1 MAGDGLRASEPAAS
15 VVAPVQAAG
24 DASAN
29 GAPAGVRTA
38 WDGVACPAP
47 AGPHAP
53 RAAERVVVARRGF
66 TALDDA
72 VRPLAVGIAGD
83 RIAWTGDPAQAGDA
97 AHPIAA
103 GAVVD
108 DWGEAFLMPGF
119 HDAHLHFFHAAL
131 YASPLADQ
139 FLGTSEQDCVDRLAD
154 LAARRP
160 AGSWLLAQ
168 GWREYRWDP
177 PVTPTR
183 ASLDAVY
190 PDRPVALYSGDAHTL
205 WLNSCALERLGIT
218 EDAEPPAGGSYDRG
232 ADGRLTGIVREAAAM
247 ELMPRIVGSFS
258 AEELLDAYRAFQ
270 ATLNAQGVT
279 AVCDLALMAGPGLD
293 FVRDDL
299 FAALEDAGE
308 LTLRVSLFP
317 TLLAEGSRLA
327 DLQARLRGP
336 LVRAQGYKQFFD
348 GVSSQH
354 TAWLRDPYANARF
367 PGDCGRPTVAPA
379 VMSALVQRAAAEGQG
394 VRIHAIG
401 DEAIHVALDLYER
414 AGAARPGG
422 GAFAASRA
430 SDPAASP
437 VAPAARR
444 APDLATAPAARRVP
458 GSPAERYAPGP
469 APDPAAGPVAPGQ
482 AVADAACCAPDPA
495 ASPVAPGQAAANAV
509 RLAPSQA
516 AGDSACRAPSQAT
529 SPDPVATSDPAA
541 GLASG
546 SVASDPAAS
555 PAARRALDPAASP
568 VAPVFTLEHLE
579 NFQPDDI
586 ARLARLGVVAS
597 VQPRHMTLD
606 PGGPERDL
614 GPARVPYM
622 WPFRQLLDAG
632 ATLAFGTDAPVTP
645 TDPLAAVYA
654 AVTRRDA
661 DTREPAGGWL
671 PAEALTVP
679 EALRAYTAGSACAAG
694 RAADLGVLAPGMLA
708 DLVVLD
714 RDLTAIDPEAIL
726 QTRVLAT
733 YVGGCRV
740 YAAG

>member
-29 GAPAGVRTA
+29 GALAGVRTT

-97 AHPIAA
+97 AHPVAA

-270 ATLNAQGVT
+270 ATLNAQGLT

-422 GAFAASRA
+422 GA
-430 SDPAASP
+430 PAT
-437 VAPAARR
+437 
-444 APDLATAPAARRVP
+444 DC
-458 GSPAERYAPGP
+458 
-469 APDPAAGPVAPGQ
+469 APDPAAGPVAPDQ
-482 AVADAACCAPDPA
+482 AAADAA
-495 ASPVAPGQAAANAV
+495 

-516 AGDSACRAPSQAT
+516 AGDSACRAPSQAA

-555 PAARRALDPAASP
+555 PTARRALDPAASP

-579 NFQPDDI
+579 NFQPADI

>member
-1 MAGDGLRASEPAAS
+1 M
-15 VVAPVQAAG
+15 QAAG

-29 GAPAGVRTA
+29 GALAGVRTA

-53 RAAERVVVARRGF
+53 QAAERVVVARRGF

-414 AGAARPGG
+414 AGAARPDG
-422 GAFAASRA
+422 GA
-430 SDPAASP
+430 PAT
-437 VAPAARR
+437 
-444 APDLATAPAARRVP
+444 D
-458 GSPAERYAPGP
+458 
-469 APDPAAGPVAPGQ
+469 
-482 AVADAACCAPDPA
+482 CAPDPPA
-495 ASPVAPGQAAANAV
+495 GPIAPGQAAANAV

-516 AGDSACRAPSQAT
+516 AGDSACRAPSQAI

-546 SVASDPAAS
+546 SVASDPAA
-555 PAARRALDPAASP
+555 ADATRRAPDPAADP
-568 VAPVFTLEHLE
+568 VASVFTLEHLE
-579 NFQPDDI
+579 NFQPADI

-714 RDLTAIDPEAIL
+714 RDLTAVDPEAIL

-740 YAAG
+740 YAAS

>member
-1 MAGDGLRASEPAAS
+1 M
-15 VVAPVQAAG
+15 
-24 DASAN
+24 
-29 GAPAGVRTA
+29 
-38 WDGVACPAP
+38 
-47 AGPHAP
+47 
-53 RAAERVVVARRGF
+53 
-66 TALDDA
+66 
-72 VRPLAVGIAGD
+72 
-83 RIAWTGDPAQAGDA
+83 
-97 AHPIAA
+97 
-103 GAVVD
+103 
-108 DWGEAFLMPGF
+108 
-119 HDAHLHFFHAAL
+119 
-131 YASPLADQ
+131 
-139 FLGTSEQDCVDRLAD
+139 
-154 LAARRP
+154 
-160 AGSWLLAQ
+160 
-168 GWREYRWDP
+168 
-177 PVTPTR
+177 
-183 ASLDAVY
+183 
-190 PDRPVALYSGDAHTL
+190 
-205 WLNSCALERLGIT
+205 
-218 EDAEPPAGGSYDRG
+218 
-232 ADGRLTGIVREAAAM
+232 
-247 ELMPRIVGSFS
+247 
-258 AEELLDAYRAFQ
+258 
-270 ATLNAQGVT
+270 
-279 AVCDLALMAGPGLD
+279 
-293 FVRDDL
+293 L
-299 FAALEDAGE
+299 F
-308 LTLRVSLFP
+308 RS
-317 TLLAEGSRLA
+317 
-327 DLQARLRGP
+327 
-336 LVRAQGYKQFFD
+336 
-348 GVSSQH
+348 
-354 TAWLRDPYANARF
+354 
-367 PGDCGRPTVAPA
+367 
-379 VMSALVQRAAAEGQG
+379 
-394 VRIHAIG
+394 
-401 DEAIHVALDLYER
+401 
-414 AGAARPGG
+414 
-422 GAFAASRA
+422 
-430 SDPAASP
+430 
-437 VAPAARR
+437 ARR

-458 GSPAERYAPGP
+458 GSPTERYTPGP
-469 APDPAAGPVAPGQ
+469 APDPSAG
-482 AVADAACCAPDPA
+482 
-495 ASPVAPGQAAANAV
+495 PVAPGQAAANAV

-555 PAARRALDPAASP
+555 PTTRRAPDPSAGP

-579 NFQPDDI
+579 NFQPADI

-740 YAAG
+740 YAAS

>member
-1 MAGDGLRASEPAAS
+1 M
-15 VVAPVQAAG
+15 
-24 DASAN
+24 
-29 GAPAGVRTA
+29 
-38 WDGVACPAP
+38 
-47 AGPHAP
+47 
-53 RAAERVVVARRGF
+53 VARRGF

-83 RIAWTGDPAQAGDA
+83 RITWTGDPAQVGDA
-97 AHPIAA
+97 AHPVAA

-131 YASPLADQ
+131 YASSLADQ

-205 WLNSCALERLGIT
+205 WLNSCALERLGIM

-336 LVRAQGYKQFFD
+336 LVRTQGYKQFFD

-379 VMSALVQRAAAEGQG
+379 VMSALVQRAVAEGQG

-414 AGAARPGG
+414 AGASRPGG
-422 GAFAASRA
+422 GAPATDCAP
-430 SDPAASP
+430 DPAA
-437 VAPAARR
+437 AP
-444 APDLATAPAARRVP
+444 TADR
-458 GSPAERYAPGP
+458 

-482 AVADAACCAPDPA
+482 AAANAVRLAPSQAAGDSACRAPSQATSPDPVATSDPAAAPAIRRVPGSPIECYTPGLAPDPA
-495 ASPVAPGQAAANAV
+495 AGPVAPGQAAANAV

-546 SVASDPAAS
+546 SVASC
-555 PAARRALDPAASP
+555 PAASP

-579 NFQPDDI
+579 NFQPADI

-694 RAADLGVLAPGMLA
+694 RAADLGVL
-708 DLVVLD
+708 D
-714 RDLTAIDPEAIL
+714 RDLTAVDPEAIL

-740 YAAG
+740 YAAS

>member
-15 VVAPVQAAG
+15 VVAPVQATG

-29 GAPAGVRTA
+29 GVPAGVRTA

-83 RIAWTGDPAQAGDA
+83 RITWTGDPAQAGDA
-97 AHPIAA
+97 AHPVAA

-270 ATLNAQGVT
+270 AALNAQGVT

-299 FAALEDAGE
+299 FAALEDADE

-422 GAFAASRA
+422 GAPATDCAP
-430 SDPAASP
+430 DPAASP

-444 APDLATAPAARRVP
+444 APDP
-458 GSPAERYAPGP
+458 S
-469 APDPAAGPVAPGQ
+469 AG
-482 AVADAACCAPDPA
+482 
-495 ASPVAPGQAAANAV
+495 
-509 RLAPSQA
+509 
-516 AGDSACRAPSQAT
+516 
-529 SPDPVATSDPAA
+529 
-541 GLASG
+541 
-546 SVASDPAAS
+546 
-555 PAARRALDPAASP
+555 P

-579 NFQPDDI
+579 NFQPADI

-714 RDLTAIDPEAIL
+714 RDLTVIDPEAIL

-740 YAAG
+740 YAAS